1 MAKHLDPSFII
12 MGGVKCGTSS
22 LYRYL
27 NAHPMVLPCKS
38 KEPNYFSF
46 RPWYQIPFSYGRYK
60 KMFPEKG
67 FAGEIKADWLD
78 LGRDEKMHASQFVK
92 IAETGGNYI
101 TGEATATTFFAAS
114 PKLIKF
120 LLPNVKLI
128 MLMRD
133 PTERYVSHYRMYQRF
148 KQEGRKGYD
157 FKALPEYIEDEIQML
172 EAGGKTRILHQGL
185 YTDYLKKWESVFGK
199 ENLLLLRTT
208 DFEEVE
214 KAQQQMEK
222 ICEFLGLDS
231 YDFRPALW
239 ERYNSA
245 KPRKIETE
253 VSEKL
258 DKFYANSLE
267 ELSLRYQIRL

>member
-60 KMFPEKG
+60 KMFPQKD

-78 LGRDEKMHASQFVK
+78 LGTDEKMHASQFVK

-114 PKLIKF
+114 PRLIKF

-157 FKALPEYIEDEIQML
+157 FKALPEYIEDEIQAL
-172 EAGGKTRILHQGL
+172 AAGGKTRILHQGL
-185 YTDYLKKWESVFGK
+185 YADYLKKWETVFGK

-214 KAQQQMEK
+214 KAQQQMDK
-222 ICEFLGLDS
+222 ICEFLGLDPH
-231 YDFRPALW
+231 DFRPVLG

-245 KPRKIETE
+245 KPREIETE